1 MQVDNRSNYN
11 MRVPYGISQT
21 LIHAFCLIQ
30 CLSLLVYVF
39 VAYFFPP
46 PFQNIHL
53 SPDFIGK

>member
-30 CLSLLVYVF
+30 CLSLHVYVF

-46 PFQNIHL
+46 PFKTDIFLQI
-53 SPDFIGK
+53 S